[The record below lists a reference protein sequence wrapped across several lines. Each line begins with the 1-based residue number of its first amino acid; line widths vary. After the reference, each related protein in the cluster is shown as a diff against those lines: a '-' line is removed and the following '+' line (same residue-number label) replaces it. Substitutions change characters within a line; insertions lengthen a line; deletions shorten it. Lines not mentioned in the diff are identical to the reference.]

1 MVIVYLLVG
10 LGVFGLLYALANVL
24 DRS

>member
-1 MVIVYLLVG
+1 MVIVHFLFG
-10 LGVFGLLYALANVL
+10 IGVFGLLYALANVL